1 MRTLLL
7 AGLAAFTLATGAGA
21 QSSGGAPA
29 GAGLAAMPEEAA
41 PMEVGLLAQA
51 APQALNRVYTLPP
64 EADVEVTGSVDARS
78 CVGDT
83 VGQRLCPDEAR

>member
-1 MRTLLL
+1 MRTFLL
-7 AGLAAFTLATGAGA
+7 AGLAALAFVTGASA
-21 QSSGGAPA
+21 QSGGAPA
-29 GAGLAAMPEEAA
+29 GAGLAVMPDEAA
-41 PMEVGLLAQA
+41 PMEVGLLAEA